1 MPSPSC
7 PRAHR
12 AGAAVPSPILRARHL
27 SAVRDDGR
35 ALFTGLELVL
45 PRGPVALIGANG
57 SGKTTL
63 LRLLAGA
70 LPPGEASIGT
80 DARIA
85 WLPQLQDALPARVV
99 DLLGAG
105 PHVDALR
112 RLLAGSGD
120 ARDLA
125 CIDDDWTLEA
135 DLRAQLD
142 AAGLA
147 AVDLDADPAQLSGGE
162 RQQLRLL
169 ALLRGDAGVLLLDEP
184 STFLDTAASA
194 YWRDRVLVH
203 PGAVLVVTHDPAWL
217 AAMPGILE
225 LRDGALHRTDG
236 NLDVWRAA
244 QAARRA
250 LEAEALD
257 AARTERSRTRRDA
270 MVARARIEQRSAR
283 GRRDAR
289 TENQSPLLLDHR
301 ADRADRARA
310 RTQAGLASRV
320 DAADTAARRAY
331 AAMEHVAAPDFV
343 DRVALALPEGRR
355 ILTFED
361 VHPCAP
367 SPRGAL
373 TWTCSGPVR
382 IGLEGR
388 NGSGKSTLL
397 RAIAGHGPLAHGRVT
412 AHVPV
417 QSLDQH
423 LAALPAAT
431 PALDWLQSRMPDIPP
446 AGIATRLALL
456 GLPGA
461 RARQALGTLSGG
473 ERMRV
478 AIAAAAG
485 SQPVA
490 PLLLL
495 DEPASHLDFDSVD
508 ALVALLRAWPGALL
522 VVSHDTAVLDALE
535 LTHRLQLDGDTLT
548 VA

>member
-1 MPSPSC
+1 MPLQSC

-12 AGAAVPSPILRARHL
+12 AGAAVPRPILRARHM
-27 SAVRDDGR
+27 SALRDDGR
-35 ALFTGLELVL
+35 ALFTDLELVL
-45 PRGPVALIGANG
+45 PRGPTALIGANG

-70 LPPGEASIGT
+70 LPPGEASIDT
-80 DARIA
+80 DAQIV

-105 PHVDALR
+105 SRVDALR
-112 RLLAGSGD
+112 RVLAGSGD
-120 ARDLA
+120 TRDLA

-147 AVDLDADPAQLSGGE
+147 AIDLDADLARLSGGE

-169 ALLRGDAGVLLLDEP
+169 ALLRGDANVLLLDEP
-184 STFLDTAASA
+184 STFLDAAASA
-194 YWRDRVLVH
+194 YWRDRVLAH

-217 AAMPGILE
+217 TAMPTILE

-244 QAARRA
+244 QATRREH
-250 LEAEALD
+250 EADALD
-257 AARTERSRTRRDA
+257 AARLERTRTRRDA
-270 MVARARIEQRSAR
+270 VLARARIERRSAR
-283 GRRDAR
+283 GRHDAR

-301 ADRADRARA
+301 ADRADRSRARA
-310 RTQAGLASRV
+310 HAGLASRV
-320 DAADTAARRAY
+320 DAADAAVRSVH
-331 AAMEHVAAPDFV
+331 AAMEQIATPTFV
-343 DRVALALPEGRR
+343 DAGALALPASRR
-355 ILTFED
+355 VLTFED
-361 VHPCAP
+361 VHPCARA
-367 SPRGAL
+367 PRRAL
-373 TWTCSGPVR
+373 RWHCSGPVR
-382 IGLEGR
+382 IGLDGR
-388 NGSGKSTLL
+388 NGSGKSTLV
-397 RAIAGHGPLAHGRVT
+397 RAIAGHAALAHGRVT

-417 QSLDQH
+417 QVLDQH
-423 LAALPAAT
+423 LPALPAAT
-431 PALDWLQSRMPDIPP
+431 PALDWLQSRMPDIAP
-446 AGIATRLALL
+446 AEIATRLALL

-461 RARQALGTLSGG
+461 RARQALGTVSGG

-478 AIAAAAG
+478 AIAAAAW
-485 SQPVA
+485 SRPAA

>member
-1 MPSPSC
+1 MRWS
-7 PRAHR
+7 RAH
-12 AGAAVPSPILRARHL
+12 
-27 SAVRDDGR
+27 
-35 ALFTGLELVL
+35 
-45 PRGPVALIGANG
+45 
-57 SGKTTL
+57 
-63 LRLLAGA
+63 
-70 LPPGEASIGT
+70 AS
-80 DARIA
+80 
-85 WLPQLQDALPARVV
+85 
-99 DLLGAG
+99 
-105 PHVDALR
+105 
-112 RLLAGSGD
+112 S
-120 ARDLA
+120 
-125 CIDDDWTLEA
+125 
-135 DLRAQLD
+135 
-142 AAGLA
+142 
-147 AVDLDADPAQLSGGE
+147 
-162 RQQLRLL
+162 
-169 ALLRGDAGVLLLDEP
+169 
-184 STFLDTAASA
+184 
-194 YWRDRVLVH
+194 
-203 PGAVLVVTHDPAWL
+203 
-217 AAMPGILE
+217 
-225 LRDGALHRTDG
+225 
-236 NLDVWRAA
+236 N
-244 QAARRA
+244 AARGGGA
-250 LEAEALD
+250 THAP
-257 AARTERSRTRRDA
+257 RTSRRCCSIT
-270 MVARARIEQRSAR
+270 
-283 GRRDAR
+283 
-289 TENQSPLLLDHR
+289 R

-373 TWTCSGPVR
+373 TWTCSGPGR

-473 ERMRV
+473 ERMRI

-485 SQPVA
+485 SQPVP

>member
-1 MPSPSC
+1 M
-7 PRAHR
+7 
-12 AGAAVPSPILRARHL
+12 
-27 SAVRDDGR
+27 
-35 ALFTGLELVL
+35 
-45 PRGPVALIGANG
+45 
-57 SGKTTL
+57 
-63 LRLLAGA
+63 
-70 LPPGEASIGT
+70 
-80 DARIA
+80 
-85 WLPQLQDALPARVV
+85 
-99 DLLGAG
+99 
-105 PHVDALR
+105 
-112 RLLAGSGD
+112 
-120 ARDLA
+120 
-125 CIDDDWTLEA
+125 
-135 DLRAQLD
+135 
-142 AAGLA
+142 
-147 AVDLDADPAQLSGGE
+147 
-162 RQQLRLL
+162 
-169 ALLRGDAGVLLLDEP
+169 
-184 STFLDTAASA
+184 
-194 YWRDRVLVH
+194 
-203 PGAVLVVTHDPAWL
+203 
-217 AAMPGILE
+217 
-225 LRDGALHRTDG
+225 
-236 NLDVWRAA
+236 
-244 QAARRA
+244 
-250 LEAEALD
+250 
-257 AARTERSRTRRDA
+257 
-270 MVARARIEQRSAR
+270 
-283 GRRDAR
+283 
-289 TENQSPLLLDHR
+289 
-301 ADRADRARA
+301 
-310 RTQAGLASRV
+310 
-320 DAADTAARRAY
+320 
-331 AAMEHVAAPDFV
+331 
-343 DRVALALPEGRR
+343 
-355 ILTFED
+355 
-361 VHPCAP
+361 
-367 SPRGAL
+367 
-373 TWTCSGPVR
+373 R